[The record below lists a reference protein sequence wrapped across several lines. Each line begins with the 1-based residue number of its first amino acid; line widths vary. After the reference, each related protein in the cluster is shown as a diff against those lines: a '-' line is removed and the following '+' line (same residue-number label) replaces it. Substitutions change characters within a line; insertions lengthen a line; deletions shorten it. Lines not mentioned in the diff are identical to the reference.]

1 MKVLKHLVIAATVV
15 LSAVLA
21 YGVFTR
27 PAAKPLDYDGF
38 SSKRVLE
45 DLEVIS
51 REHHSVAHPQ
61 ERAAVRDYLVSRLE
75 ETGADTVKIFRY
87 DSLRGPFNK
96 HVTYTFDAYDVLAEF
111 APQGGEEDCTWL
123 MFIAHYDSRYSQ
135 PMPKRDT
142 VWSYGAADDGYGLGV
157 TLETVSNLVKER
169 SAWKQGV
176 KVLFTDAEEPGLDG
190 MTAIWENNHEVFDN
204 VGLIINIEARGPWGP
219 ALLFETCPGSSKVME
234 LYARNAKSPFTYSL
248 TTVVYSFMPNF
259 TDFTIAK
266 DEIPG
271 LNFSTI
277 TDVNHYHTNLDNFSN
292 VSAKTVQHYGAQ
304 ILPVAKAYL
313 TEAKYADKDYLR
325 SDKDTVNF
333 TIPVLGLI
341 NMSKPVYIVLN
352 LVIFALFILL
362 LVLAVKKN
370 GVRLSKVFGT
380 AGLTLF
386 IGIVVL
392 ALGEGAAWIC
402 AKIAGARFVP
412 FGVTQ
417 GIMFDNA
424 AMIVLLLVMTVL
436 YLLCYLKCTG
446 KTKEEALL
454 GALMLDFVL
463 SAALVFT
470 LGENLMFLIPLAC
483 AVLAVLLEGFT
494 GWKFLMP
501 VAVAVILLHAFS
513 FLHALAM
520 ALTIGAF
527 GAVAM
532 IAFIDLAVLVPLIHS
547 YLSE

>member
-1 MKVLKHLVIAATVV
+1 M
-15 LSAVLA
+15 
-21 YGVFTR
+21 
-27 PAAKPLDYDGF
+27 
-38 SSKRVLE
+38 
-45 DLEVIS
+45 
-51 REHHSVAHPQ
+51 RE
-61 ERAAVRDYLVSRLE
+61 YLVSRLE

-392 ALGEGAAWIC
+392 ALGEGAAWLC